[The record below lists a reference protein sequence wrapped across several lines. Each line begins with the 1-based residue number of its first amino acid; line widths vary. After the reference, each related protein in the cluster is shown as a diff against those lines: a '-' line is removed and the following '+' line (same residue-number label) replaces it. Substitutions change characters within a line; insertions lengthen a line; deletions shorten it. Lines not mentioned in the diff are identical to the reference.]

1 MSAISNFVLKYI
13 DIQIMHFF
21 FLKKKKLESDCDFEP
36 YALCAKL
43 SCVSL

>member
-1 MSAISNFVLKYI
+1 MSAISTFVLKYI

-21 FLKKKKLESDCDFEP
+21 SQEKKLESDCDFEP
-36 YALCAKL
+36 YALCAEL